1 MTSAPSAPAPH
12 TPARPALLLA
22 AGPAVTATALGGVLL
37 LLQSPAPV
45 GMIALSRAIPALVS
59 LLVLLPALR
68 RSGGLPGVLR
78 SAWGLG
84 PGRGGVRGCILVSTV
99 TAAAVTGIHALT
111 AALAATMGALT
122 ADPSGLGAAAV
133 VLTAVLPLAV
143 LGALGEEVVWRS
155 HLPRTVGG
163 SFWKRSAVVAL
174 AWTGFQA
181 PLLLTAVLQDALSAS
196 VAAAVLLLLLP
207 LSLLLSALAARQGS
221 VWPAA
226 VAHALI
232 LAVIVAAP
240 GVATIDPLGLGAVV
254 LIGSALMGS
263 AAMGIAP
270 AAAAAHAR
278 PPALREPEGTSAGT
292 SAGAAGAAG
301 GSTGTSG
308 AAVRNRTD
316 PRRTAVRCYPDG
328 DRIRGSLIP
337 R

>member
-1 MTSAPSAPAPH
+1 MNSARSAPAPH
-12 TPARPALLLA
+12 TPARPPLLLA
-22 AGPAVTATALGGVLL
+22 AGPAVTATAVAG
-37 LLQSPAPV
+37 
-45 GMIALSRAIPALVS
+45 
-59 LLVLLPALR
+59 
-68 RSGGLPGVLR
+68 
-78 SAWGLG
+78 
-84 PGRGGVRGCILVSTV
+84 IL
-99 TAAAVTGIHALT
+99 ALT

-181 PLLLTAVLQDALSAS
+181 PLLLTAVLQGALSAS
-196 VAAAVLLLLLP
+196 VAAAVLLLLPL

-254 LIGSALMGS
+254 LIGGALLGS
-263 AAMGIAP
+263 AAMGVAP
-270 AAAAAHAR
+270 ADAVAHAR
-278 PPALREPEGTSAGT
+278 PPALREPA
-292 SAGAAGAAG
+292 
-301 GSTGTSG
+301 GTSG
-308 AAVRNRTD
+308 AADGNRTD
-316 PRRTAVRCYPDG
+316 PRRAAVRCYPGG